1 MGVSPRFSARAASRR
16 LLAVVAAA
24 TALAAVAGCG
34 AGVAGKAVKAAD
46 GTASATPAPSGPAT
60 PAPSGS
66 AAKPALAPTD
76 DEALRIGRA
85 VRLAP
90 ATADGNFDE
99 AEAGKYVAEPMLS
112 ILKANWKTEK
122 DSYRAEPTLPPV
134 QDALVYRTTASANGD
149 RWFMVVER
157 IGTDRPV
164 FVFRSSAKD
173 PAWKLALFTYL
184 VEDVDGKRF
193 LGVDEDASGAALTVA
208 SADGLSADPAAVC
221 TQSADATPSKTF
233 GWGPNVAAMEAN
245 TASQL
250 AADRKDG
257 FETTVTRQTRSG
269 DFGPVWRYG
278 DGGAIVPCVRDSR
291 WTTGVGKGSVIRW
304 RESQFRAVTGPDFAV
319 TSYTVTNTA
328 VELVWIPP
336 KVGTSSSKPD
346 VMATDQRPTDFTFK
360 APKG

>member
-16 LLAVVAAA
+16 LLALAAAA

-34 AGVAGKAVKAAD
+34 AGAAGKVVEAAG
-46 GTASATPAPSGPAT
+46 GTASATPS
-60 PAPSGS
+60 PSGS
-66 AAKPALAPTD
+66 AAPSPSRSAGKPVLAPDD
-76 DEALRIGRA
+76 DEALRIARA

-90 ATADGNFDE
+90 TAADGKFDE
-99 AEAGKYVAEPMLS
+99 AEVGKYVAEPMLS

-122 DSYRAEPTLPPV
+122 PAYRAEPDLPPV
-134 QDALVYRTTASANGD
+134 TDPLVYRTAPAANGD

-193 LGVDEDASGAALTVA
+193 LGVEEDGSGAALTVS

-245 TASQL
+245 TARQL

-257 FETTVTRQTRSG
+257 FETTVTRQARAGTSARCGATATRARS
-269 DFGPVWRYG
+269 
-278 DGGAIVPCVRDSR
+278 SR
-291 WTTGVGKGSVIRW
+291 ASATTTGPPAP
-304 RESQFRAVTGPDFAV
+304 ERARRSAGARAR
-319 TSYTVTNTA
+319 S
-328 VELVWIPP
+328 
-336 KVGTSSSKPD
+336 
-346 VMATDQRPTDFTFK
+346 RPTPDPTSR
-360 APKG
+360 

>member
-1 MGVSPRFSARAASRR
+1 M
-16 LLAVVAAA
+16 
-24 TALAAVAGCG
+24 
-34 AGVAGKAVKAAD
+34 AGKAVEATR
-46 GTASATPAPSGPAT
+46 GTASATPSASGSAA

-66 AAKPALAPTD
+66 AAKPALAPAD
-76 DEALRIGRA
+76 DEALRIARA

-90 ATADGNFDE
+90 TAADGGFDE

-122 DSYRAEPTLPPV
+122 AEYRAEPKLPPV
-134 QDALVYRTTASANGD
+134 RDPLVRDPLVYRTAPSANGD

-164 FVFRSSAKD
+164 FVFRSSAED
-173 PAWKLALFTYL
+173 PVWKLALFTYL

-221 TQSADATPSKTF
+221 AQSADATPSKTF

-245 TASQL
+245 TARQL

-257 FETTVTRQTRSG
+257 FETTVTRQARSG

-278 DGGAIVPCVRDSR
+278 DGGAIVACVRDNH
-291 WTTGVGKGSVIRW
+291 WTTGAGKGSVIRW
-304 RESQFRAVTGPDFAV
+304 RESSFQAVTGPDFAV
-319 TSYTVTNTA
+319 TSYTATNTA

-346 VMATDQRPTDFTFK
+346 VMATDQHLTDFTFK